1 MAVTDVLQL
10 RSNVQRVDQ
19 ITRILAKYGLAE
31 YVGERS
37 PRFVRRRF
45 VSAGGED
52 LTELP
57 LAVRVRM
64 AITELGTTFIKLGQM
79 LSTRPDLVGPEM
91 AAELES
97 LQADTPADPPEVVR
111 QVVESEL
118 GQPVEELFA
127 FFDFTAL
134 ASASVGQVHRAQLK
148 DGTAVVV
155 KVQHAGIEKKVQSD
169 LSLLTSLAS
178 LAESNSRDL
187 ARYRPTATV
196 AEFRRSLLREL
207 DFGIELNNLLVFT
220 RNFAKNPNVHVP
232 IAYPDYSSRRVLT
245 MELLQGYSIQQVK
258 RMRAEG
264 IDPAVFAKKFS
275 SAMLDMV
282 FKFGF
287 YHADPH
293 PGNVFVLP
301 GGRVGLLD
309 CGKVGRVDEQ
319 TQDDFINIVQ
329 AFLSRDVDRLTDELI
344 SLCEVPYDLDRAA
357 YRNDVADFVGEFG
370 TQNIEQINLGAAFEA
385 MFRII
390 STHHLIAPARVNM
403 LLLVV
408 VQLEGTAT
416 GLDPD
421 FNITRALQGYGVN
434 LALRRFAPERI
445 QRDLS
450 RTYRDWS
457 HLIRTGPRDLS
468 SLLERI
474 QRGDIT
480 VRTEQQGMQA
490 PINRLAYGILI
501 AALFLG
507 STMLWSSMAP
517 PLLFGIPV
525 IAMLGVGLALFLGF
539 HMLVLLL
546 RASGD

>member
-1 MAVTDVLQL
+1 MAVSDVLQL

-19 ITRILAKYGLAE
+19 IVRILARYGLAE
-31 YVGERS
+31 YVGERT
-37 PRFVRRRF
+37 PNFVRRRF
-45 VSAGGED
+45 VTAAGED
-52 LTELP
+52 VTELP
-57 LAVRVRM
+57 FPVRVRM

-91 AAELES
+91 AQELEG
-97 LQADTPADPPEVVR
+97 LQADTPADPPDVVR

-118 GQPVEELFA
+118 GQSIEELFT
-127 FFDFTAL
+127 FFDYKAL

-148 DGTAVVV
+148 DGTPVVV
-155 KVQHAGIEKKVQSD
+155 KVQHAGIEKKVQGD
-169 LSLLTSLAS
+169 LSLLSSLAA
-178 LAESNSRDL
+178 LAESNSREV

-220 RNFAKNPNVHVP
+220 RNFGNNPNVHVP
-232 IAYPDYSSRRVLT
+232 TPYPEYSSRRVLT
-245 MELLQGYSIQQVK
+245 MEQLQGYSIKHVQ
-258 RMRAEG
+258 RMRSDG
-264 IDPAVFAKKFS
+264 IDPAVFAAKF
-275 SAMLDMV
+275 AGALLDMI
-282 FKFGF
+282 FKHGF

-329 AFLSRDVDRLTDELI
+329 AFLTRDVDRLTDELL

-357 YRNDVADFVGEFG
+357 YRADVAEFVGEFG
-370 TQNIEQINLGAAFEA
+370 AQNVESLNLGAAFEA

-390 STHHLIAPARVNM
+390 RTHHLIVPARVNM

-416 GLDPD
+416 GLDPN

-457 HLIRTGPRDLS
+457 RLFKTGPRDLS
-468 SLLERI
+468 NLLDRI
-474 QRGDIT
+474 QRGDIS

-490 PINRLAYGILI
+490 PVNRLTYGILI

-507 STMLWSSMAP
+507 SAMLWSSMAP

-539 HMLVLLL
+539 HLLIL
-546 RASGD
+546 LWRAS